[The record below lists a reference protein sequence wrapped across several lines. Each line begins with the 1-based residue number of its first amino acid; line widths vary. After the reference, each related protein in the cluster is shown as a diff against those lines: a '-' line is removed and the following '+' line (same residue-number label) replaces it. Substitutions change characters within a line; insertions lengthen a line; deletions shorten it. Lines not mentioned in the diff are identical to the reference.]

1 MFRRT
6 RLTQRALKV
15 QRGYHKVK
23 PDSDGIVVHP
33 LKCELDYALLTC
45 GRSNSPHYL
54 TAAQIAALR
63 SIYDSVRD
71 AAGRRLTNGY
81 PHSGSE
87 VGVGNVGW
95 DRTLMSPTGT
105 GLAGVIMERFL
116 ATPIP
121 SQTFDFAAGIA
132 RYHAAVNPVMG
143 FDRNLRP
150 FFERGGKLMLCH
162 GWSDPILPPE
172 ASLDIYD
179 DVMQRSGPRAASQF
193 RLFMIPA
200 TLHCSGGTG
209 ADASGQTGAADAG
222 VGADRNTVAAV
233 SDGEVRGRTPTVV
246 IGRHGRTPQNP
257 DDRVKGPIMERPQ
270 CAWPTAGELRSG
282 ADPNVAASHTC
293 RR

>member
-1 MFRRT
+1 
-6 RLTQRALKV
+6 L
-15 QRGYHKVK
+15 
-23 PDSDGIVVHP
+23 S
-33 LKCELDYALLTC
+33 
-45 GRSNSPHYL
+45 
-54 TAAQIAALR
+54 AAQIAALR
-63 SIYDSVRD
+63 SIHDSVRD

-105 GLAGVIMERFL
+105 GLACVIMERFL

-132 RYHAAVNPVMG
+132 RYHAAVDPVMG

-150 FFERGGKLMLCH
+150 FFERGGKLILCH

-172 ASLDIYD
+172 ASLDVYD

-200 TLHCSGGTG
+200 TLHCGGGTG
-209 ADASGQTGAADAG
+209 ADAMGHAGAADAG
-222 VGADRNTVAAV
+222 VGAERNTAAAV
-233 SDGEVRGRTPTVV
+233 SDWLVRGRTPTAVS
-246 IGRHGRTPQNP
+246 GRHGRTSQNP
-257 DDRVKGPIMERPQ
+257 DDRVNGPIMERLH
-270 CAWPTAGELRSG
+270 CAWPTAAEWLSS
-282 ADPNVAASHTC
+282 ADPNVAASYTC